1 MSDTKTETTLRSNIE
16 AARIIIDTVKTTLG
30 PMGRDK
36 LLVDAGG
43 NTIVTNDGAAI
54 LGELDV
60 SHPAAKMIIECAK
73 TQEAEC
79 YDGTTSSVIVAGS
92 LLKNSE
98 ALLNKG
104 LHPNVVSKG
113 YHEAARLCMER
124 LDKLTVGHTG
134 DFSDS
139 PKDREDVM
147 RQAITTA
154 ITGKTLEADVDHVVT
169 LVSGAVDSDEKPRVI
184 CIPGGSLSDSE
195 LWHGVVVN
203 KTFAQPIRWPKA
215 KEDAIIHHDSG
226 KYVSKEGLRNILLLN
241 KSSDESK
248 SEENVQ
254 VQLDMKGYSQMKATA
269 KEDALSSAK
278 SIVSA
283 FDSKAGVV
291 FVRDQVDD
299 AMISYLKKHHIA
311 VVRLVPESA
320 IRAIAKSTGS
330 TVYHSPSEDMD
341 VQPTIVE
348 ERELDDVKYLFVL
361 SNSTD
366 DHEVAQPVVKTL
378 IIRGST
384 RTTLDET
391 ERGFDDALGVA
402 SIIHEGG
409 PVVWGGGT
417 TYCALAMHIR
427 NEAASVSGRK
437 QMAIEAFADALESI
451 PSTLA
456 ENSGHDPLDCILAMR
471 KALYD
476 DPDMERQALGPDVE
490 EGGLIDMKEL
500 GVLEPAKLVRQSIMS
515 ATEVTTAMLKIDD
528 MVAKKG
534 E

>member
-1 MSDTKTETTLRSNIE
+1 LRSNIE

-113 YHEAARLCMER
+113 YHEAARLCMKR
-124 LDKLTVGHTG
+124 LDELSGSVE
-134 DFSDS
+134 
-139 PKDREDVM
+139 EDDGTSSTNGGYFPGGSVM

-154 ITGKTLEADVDHVVT
+154 ITGKTLEADVDHVVE
-169 LVSGAVDSDEKPRVI
+169 LVSGAVDSEEKPRVM
-184 CIPGGSLSDSE
+184 CMPGGSLSDSE
-195 LWHGVVVN
+195 LWDGVVVN
-203 KTFAQPIRWPKA
+203 KTFAQPMSHW
-215 KEDAIIHHDSG
+215 DDFDDVH
-226 KYVSKEGLRNILLLN
+226 VLLLN
-241 KSSDESK
+241 KSSDETK
-248 SEENVQ
+248 SDDNVQ

-278 SIVSA
+278 SIVST
-283 FDSKAGVV
+283 FDGKAGVI
-291 FVRDQVDD
+291 FVRDQVED
-299 AMISYLKKHHIA
+299 AMVSYLKKHYIA
-311 VVRLVPESA
+311 VVKRVPESVMQA
-320 IRAIAKSTGS
+320 LSKSTGFP
-330 TVYHSPSEDMD
+330 VYHSPSDDMNAQMT
-341 VQPTIVE
+341 VVE
-348 ERELDDVKYLFVL
+348 EREIDDVKYLFV
-361 SNSTD
+361 SGKGDS
-366 DHEVAQPVVKTL
+366 PVKTL
-378 IIRGST
+378 VIRGST

-402 SIIHEGG
+402 SIIHNGG
-409 PVVWGGGT
+409 DVVWGGGT
-417 TYCALAMHIR
+417 TYCALAMYIR

-476 DPDMERQALGPDVE
+476 DPDMEEQALGPDVE

>member
-134 DFSDS
+134 DYSDS
-139 PKDREDVM
+139 PKDSEEVM
-147 RQAITTA
+147 RRAITTA
-154 ITGKTLEADVDHVVT
+154 ITGKTLEADVEHVVS
-169 LVSGAVDSDEKPRVI
+169 LVSGAVDSEEKPRVM
-184 CIPGGSLSDSE
+184 CMPGGSLSDSE
-195 LWHGVVVN
+195 LWDGVVVN
-203 KTFAQPIRWPKA
+203 KTFAQPMPW
-215 KEDAIIHHDSG
+215 DSWHDPH
-226 KYVSKEGLRNILLLN
+226 ILLLN
-241 KSSDESK
+241 KSSEEAK
-248 SEENVQ
+248 SDDNVQ

-278 SIVSA
+278 SIVST
-283 FDSKAGVV
+283 FDGKSGVV
-291 FVRDQVDD
+291 FVRDQVED
-299 AMISYLKKHHIA
+299 AMISYLKKHDIA
-311 VVRLVPESA
+311 VVKRVPESVMQA
-320 IRAIAKSTGS
+320 LSKSTGFP
-330 TVYHSPSEDMD
+330 VYHSPSDDMNEQMT
-341 VQPTIVE
+341 VVE
-348 ERELDDVKYLFVL
+348 EREIDDVKYLFV
-361 SNSTD
+361 SGKGDS
-366 DHEVAQPVVKTL
+366 PVKTL
-378 IIRGST
+378 VIRGST

-402 SIIHEGG
+402 SIIHNGG
-409 PVVWGGGT
+409 DVVWGGGT
-417 TYCALAMHIR
+417 TYCALAMYIR

>member
-43 NTIVTNDGAAI
+43 NTIVTNDGATI
-54 LGELDV
+54 LRELDV

-79 YDGTTSSVIVAGS
+79 YDGTTSSVILAGS

-98 ALLNKG
+98 ALMNKG
-104 LHPNVVSKG
+104 LHPNLVSKG
-113 YHEAARLCMER
+113 YHEAARLYMKR
-124 LDKLTVGHTG
+124 LDELSGSVE
-134 DFSDS
+134 
-139 PKDREDVM
+139 EDGGTM
-147 RQAITTA
+147 RQAIITA
-154 ITGKTLEADVDHVVT
+154 ITGKTLEADVDHVVK
-169 LVSGAVDSDEKPRVI
+169 LVMGAVDSEDKPRVV
-184 CIPGGSLSDSE
+184 CLPGGSLSDSE
-195 LWHGVVVN
+195 LLNGVVVN
-203 KTFAQPIRWPKA
+203 KTYAQPMPKFDIPDNW
-215 KEDAIIHHDSG
+215 EIPLTSG
-226 KYVSKEGLRNILLLN
+226 IILLN
-241 KSSDESK
+241 QPSDEMK
-248 SEENVQ
+248 SDDNVQ

-269 KEDALSSAK
+269 KEDTLASAK
-278 SIVSA
+278 LIASA
-283 FDSKAGVV
+283 FQVPAETLAGVYEIGVV
-291 FVRDQVDD
+291 FVREQVEDGVV
-299 AMISYLKKHHIA
+299 SYLKKHNIA
-311 VVRLVPESA
+311 VVKRVPESIMQA
-320 IRAIAKSTGS
+320 MSKATGAPI
-330 TVYHSPSEDMD
+330 YHSPSDDIDRSEA
-341 VQPTIVE
+341 VVE
-348 ERELDDVKYLFVL
+348 EREIDEVKYLFVGGL
-361 SNSTD
+361 D
-366 DHEVAQPVVKTL
+366 DSPVKTL
-378 IIRGST
+378 VVRGST

-402 SIIHEGG
+402 SIIHNGG
-409 PVVWGGGT
+409 DVVWGGGT
-417 TYCALAMHIR
+417 TYCALAMHLR

-476 DPDMERQALGPDVE
+476 DPNMERQALGPDVE
-490 EGGLIDMKEL
+490 EGGLTDMKEL

-528 MVAKKG
+528 MVAKRG

>member
-113 YHEAARLCMER
+113 YHEAARLCMKR
-124 LDKLTVGHTG
+124 LDELSGTVEEDDKTFSTNGGHFPG
-134 DFSDS
+134 GS
-139 PKDREDVM
+139 VM
-147 RQAITTA
+147 RQAIITA
-154 ITGKTLEADVDHVVT
+154 ITGKTLEADVDHVVK
-169 LVSGAVDSDEKPRVI
+169 LVSGAVDSEEKPRVM
-184 CIPGGSLSDSE
+184 CMPGGSLSDSE
-195 LWHGVVVN
+195 LWDGVVVN
-203 KTFAQPIRWPKA
+203 KTFAQPMPW
-215 KEDAIIHHDSG
+215 DSWHDPH
-226 KYVSKEGLRNILLLN
+226 ILLLN
-241 KSSDESK
+241 KSSEEAK
-248 SEENVQ
+248 SDDNVQ

-278 SIVSA
+278 SIVST
-283 FDSKAGVV
+283 FDGKSGVV
-291 FVRDQVDD
+291 FVRDQVED
-299 AMISYLKKHHIA
+299 AMVSYLKKHDIA
-311 VVRLVPESA
+311 VVKRVPESVMQA
-320 IRAIAKSTGS
+320 LSKSTGFP
-330 TVYHSPSEDMD
+330 VYHSPSDDMNEQMT
-341 VQPTIVE
+341 VVE
-348 ERELDDVKYLFVL
+348 EREIDDVKYLFV
-361 SNSTD
+361 SGKGDS
-366 DHEVAQPVVKTL
+366 PVKTL
-378 IIRGST
+378 VIRGST

-402 SIIHEGG
+402 SIIHNGG
-409 PVVWGGGT
+409 DVVWGGGT
-417 TYCALAMHIR
+417 TYCALAMYIR

-476 DPDMERQALGPDVE
+476 DPDMEEQALGPDVE

>member
-124 LDKLTVGHTG
+124 LNKLTVGHTG

-147 RQAITTA
+147 RRAITTA

-169 LVSGAVDSDEKPRVI
+169 LVSGAVDSEEKPRVM
-184 CIPGGSLSDSE
+184 CMPGGSLSDSE
-195 LWHGVVVN
+195 LWDGVVVN
-203 KTFAQPIRWPKA
+203 KTFAQPMPW
-215 KEDAIIHHDSG
+215 DSWHDPH
-226 KYVSKEGLRNILLLN
+226 ILLLN
-241 KSSDESK
+241 KSSEEAK
-248 SEENVQ
+248 SDDNVQ

-278 SIVSA
+278 LIVST
-283 FDSKAGVV
+283 FDGKSGVV
-291 FVRDQVDD
+291 FVRDQVED
-299 AMISYLKKHHIA
+299 AMVSYLKKHNIA
-311 VVRLVPESA
+311 VVKRVPESVMQA
-320 IRAIAKSTGS
+320 LSKSTGFP
-330 TVYHSPSEDMD
+330 VYHSPSDDMNEQMT
-341 VQPTIVE
+341 VVE
-348 ERELDDVKYLFVL
+348 EREIDDVKYLFV
-361 SNSTD
+361 SGKGDS
-366 DHEVAQPVVKTL
+366 PVKTL
-378 IIRGST
+378 VIRGST

-402 SIIHEGG
+402 SIIHNGG
-409 PVVWGGGT
+409 TVVWGGGT

-476 DPDMERQALGPDVE
+476 DPDMKIQALGPDVE

>member
-113 YHEAARLCMER
+113 YHEAARLCMKR
-124 LDKLTVGHTG
+124 LDELSGTVEEDDKT
-134 DFSDS
+134 FSTNGGYFPGGS
-139 PKDREDVM
+139 VM
-147 RQAITTA
+147 RQAIITA
-154 ITGKTLEADVDHVVT
+154 ITGKTLEADVDHVVK
-169 LVSGAVDSDEKPRVI
+169 LVSGAVDSEEKPRVM
-184 CIPGGSLSDSE
+184 CMPGGSLSDSE
-195 LWHGVVVN
+195 LWDGVVVN
-203 KTFAQPIRWPKA
+203 KTFAQPMPW
-215 KEDAIIHHDSG
+215 DSWHDPH
-226 KYVSKEGLRNILLLN
+226 ILLLN
-241 KSSDESK
+241 KSSEEAK
-248 SEENVQ
+248 SDDNVQ

-278 SIVSA
+278 SIVST
-283 FDSKAGVV
+283 FDGKSGVV
-291 FVRDQVDD
+291 FVRDQVED
-299 AMISYLKKHHIA
+299 AMVSYLKKHDIA
-311 VVRLVPESA
+311 VVKRVPESVMQA
-320 IRAIAKSTGS
+320 LSKSTGFP
-330 TVYHSPSEDMD
+330 VYHSPSDDMNEQMT
-341 VQPTIVE
+341 VVE
-348 ERELDDVKYLFVL
+348 EREIDDVKYLFV
-361 SNSTD
+361 SGKGDS
-366 DHEVAQPVVKTL
+366 PVKTL
-378 IIRGST
+378 VIRGST

-402 SIIHEGG
+402 SIIHNGG
-409 PVVWGGGT
+409 TVVWGGGT

-476 DPDMERQALGPDVE
+476 DPDMEEQALGPDVE

>member
-113 YHEAARLCMER
+113 YHEAARLCMKR
-124 LDKLTVGHTG
+124 LDELSGSVE
-134 DFSDS
+134 
-139 PKDREDVM
+139 EDDGTASTNGGYYPGGSIM
-147 RQAITTA
+147 RQAIITA

-169 LVSGAVDSDEKPRVI
+169 LVSGAVDSDEKPRVM
-184 CIPGGSLSDSE
+184 CMPGGSLSDSE
-195 LWHGVVVN
+195 LWDGVVVN
-203 KTFAQPIRWPKA
+203 KTFAQPMPW
-215 KEDAIIHHDSG
+215 DSRDTP
-226 KYVSKEGLRNILLLN
+226 YILLLN
-241 KSSDESK
+241 KSSEEAK
-248 SEENVQ
+248 SDDNVQ
-254 VQLDMKGYSQMKATA
+254 VQLDIKGYSQMKATA

-278 SIVSA
+278 SIVST
-283 FDSKAGVV
+283 FDGNKGVI
-291 FVRDQVDD
+291 FVRDQVED
-299 AMISYLKKHHIA
+299 AMVSYLKKHDIA
-311 VVRLVPESA
+311 VVKRVPESVMQA
-320 IRAIAKSTGS
+320 LSKSTGFP
-330 TVYHSPSEDMD
+330 VYHSPSDEMEAE
-341 VQPTIVE
+341 TTLVE
-348 ERELDDVKYLFVL
+348 EREIDDVKYLFVRGEGD
-361 SNSTD
+361 S
-366 DHEVAQPVVKTL
+366 PVKTL
-378 IIRGST
+378 VIRGST

-402 SIIHEGG
+402 SIIHNGG
-409 PVVWGGGT
+409 DVVWGGGT
-417 TYCALAMHIR
+417 TYCALAMYIR

-476 DPDMERQALGPDVE
+476 DPDMEEQALGPDVE

>member
-124 LDKLTVGHTG
+124 LNKLTVGHTG

-147 RQAITTA
+147 RRAITTA
-154 ITGKTLEADVDHVVT
+154 ITGKTLEADVEHVVS
-169 LVSGAVDSDEKPRVI
+169 LVSGAVDSEEKPRVM
-184 CIPGGSLSDSE
+184 CMPGGSLSDSE
-195 LWHGVVVN
+195 LWDGVVVN
-203 KTFAQPIRWPKA
+203 KTFAQPMPW
-215 KEDAIIHHDSG
+215 DSWHDPH
-226 KYVSKEGLRNILLLN
+226 ILLLN
-241 KSSDESK
+241 KSSEEAK
-248 SEENVQ
+248 SDDNVQ

-278 SIVSA
+278 LIVST
-283 FDSKAGVV
+283 FDGKSGVV
-291 FVRDQVDD
+291 FVRDQVED
-299 AMISYLKKHHIA
+299 AMVSYLKKHNIA
-311 VVRLVPESA
+311 VVKRVPESVMQA
-320 IRAIAKSTGS
+320 LSKSTGFP
-330 TVYHSPSEDMD
+330 VYHSPSDDMNEQMT
-341 VQPTIVE
+341 VVE
-348 ERELDDVKYLFVL
+348 EREIDDVKYLFV
-361 SNSTD
+361 SGKGDS
-366 DHEVAQPVVKTL
+366 PVKTL
-378 IIRGST
+378 VIRGST

-402 SIIHEGG
+402 SIIHNGG
-409 PVVWGGGT
+409 TVVWGGGT

-476 DPDMERQALGPDVE
+476 DPDMKIQALGPDVE

>member
-113 YHEAARLCMER
+113 YHEAARLCMKR
-124 LDKLTVGHTG
+124 LDELSGSVE
-134 DFSDS
+134 
-139 PKDREDVM
+139 EDDGTASTNGGYFPGGSVM
-147 RQAITTA
+147 RQAIITA

-169 LVSGAVDSDEKPRVI
+169 LVSGAVDSEEKPRVM
-184 CIPGGSLSDSE
+184 CMPGGSLSDSE
-195 LWHGVVVN
+195 LWDGVVVN
-203 KTFAQPIRWPKA
+203 KTFAQPMPW
-215 KEDAIIHHDSG
+215 DSWHDPH
-226 KYVSKEGLRNILLLN
+226 ILLLN
-241 KSSDESK
+241 KSSEEAK
-248 SEENVQ
+248 SDDNVQ

-278 SIVSA
+278 SIVST
-283 FDSKAGVV
+283 FDGKSGVV
-291 FVRDQVDD
+291 FVRDQVED
-299 AMISYLKKHHIA
+299 AMVSYLKKHDIG
-311 VVRLVPESA
+311 VVKRVPESVMQA
-320 IRAIAKSTGS
+320 LSKSTGFP
-330 TVYHSPSEDMD
+330 VYHSPSDDMNEQMT
-341 VQPTIVE
+341 VVE
-348 ERELDDVKYLFVL
+348 EREIDDVKYLFV
-361 SNSTD
+361 SGKGDS
-366 DHEVAQPVVKTL
+366 PVKTL
-378 IIRGST
+378 VIRGST

-402 SIIHEGG
+402 SIIHNGG
-409 PVVWGGGT
+409 DVVWGGGT
-417 TYCALAMHIR
+417 TYCALAMYIR

-476 DPDMERQALGPDVE
+476 DPDMEEQALGPDVE

>member
-1 MSDTKTETTLRSNIE
+1 VSDTKTETTLRSNIE

-43 NTIVTNDGAAI
+43 NTIVTNDGATI
-54 LGELDV
+54 LRELDV

-79 YDGTTSSVIVAGS
+79 YDGTTTSVILAGS

-98 ALLNKG
+98 ALMNKG
-104 LHPNVVSKG
+104 LHPNLVSKG
-113 YHEAARLCMER
+113 YHEAARLCMKR
-124 LDKLTVGHTG
+124 LGELSGSVE
-134 DFSDS
+134 
-139 PKDREDVM
+139 EDDETYSTNGGYFPGGSVM
-147 RQAITTA
+147 RQAIITA
-154 ITGKTLEADVDHVVT
+154 ITGKTLEADVEHVVK
-169 LVSGAVDSDEKPRVI
+169 LVMGAVDSEDKPRVV
-184 CIPGGSLSDSE
+184 CLPGGSLSDSE
-195 LWHGVVVN
+195 LWNGVVVN
-203 KTFAQPIRWPKA
+203 KTYAQPMPKF
-215 KEDAIIHHDSG
+215 EIPDNWEIPSTSG
-226 KYVSKEGLRNILLLN
+226 IMLLN
-241 KSSDESK
+241 QPSDEMK
-248 SEENVQ
+248 SDDNVQ

-269 KEDALSSAK
+269 KEDTLASAK
-278 SIVSA
+278 LIASA
-283 FDSKAGVV
+283 FQVPAEKLSEVYEIGVV
-291 FVRDQVDD
+291 FVREQVED
-299 AMISYLKKHHIA
+299 AVVSYLKKHNIA
-311 VVRLVPESA
+311 VVKRVPESIMQA
-320 IRAIAKSTGS
+320 MSKATGAPI
-330 TVYHSPSEDMD
+330 YHSPSDDIGRSEA
-341 VQPTIVE
+341 VVE
-348 ERELDDVKYLFVL
+348 EREIDEVKYLFVGGL
-361 SNSTD
+361 D
-366 DHEVAQPVVKTL
+366 DSPVKTL
-378 IIRGST
+378 VVRGST

-402 SIIHEGG
+402 SIIHSGG
-409 PVVWGGGT
+409 DVVWGGGT
-417 TYCALAMHIR
+417 TYCALAMHLR

-476 DPDMERQALGPDVE
+476 DPDMEEQALGPDVE

-528 MVAKKG
+528 MVAKRG

>member
-113 YHEAARLCMER
+113 YHEAARLCMKR
-124 LDKLTVGHTG
+124 LDELSGSSGKDIEKVMKL
-134 DFSDS
+134 
-139 PKDREDVM
+139 
-147 RQAITTA
+147 AIITA
-154 ITGKTLEADVDHVVT
+154 ITGKTLEADTEHVVE
-169 LVSGAVDSDEKPRVI
+169 LVSGAVDSDEKPRVM
-184 CIPGGSLSDSE
+184 CMPGGSLSDSE
-195 LWHGVVVN
+195 LWDGVVVN
-203 KTFAQPIRWPKA
+203 KTFAQPMPW
-215 KEDAIIHHDSG
+215 DSWHDPH
-226 KYVSKEGLRNILLLN
+226 ILLLN
-241 KSSDESK
+241 KSSEEAK
-248 SEENVQ
+248 SDDNVQ

-278 SIVSA
+278 SIVST
-283 FDSKAGVV
+283 FDGKSGVV
-291 FVRDQVDD
+291 FVRDQVED
-299 AMISYLKKHHIA
+299 AMVSYLKKHNIG
-311 VVRLVPESA
+311 VVKRVPESVMQA
-320 IRAIAKSTGS
+320 LSKSTGFP
-330 TVYHSPSEDMD
+330 VYHSPSDDMNEQMT
-341 VQPTIVE
+341 VVE
-348 ERELDDVKYLFVL
+348 EREIDDVKYLFV
-361 SNSTD
+361 SGKGDS
-366 DHEVAQPVVKTL
+366 PVKTL
-378 IIRGST
+378 VIRGST

-402 SIIHEGG
+402 SIIHNGG
-409 PVVWGGGT
+409 DVVWGGGT
-417 TYCALAMHIR
+417 TYCALAMYIR

-476 DPDMERQALGPDVE
+476 DPDMKEQALGPDVE
-490 EGGLIDMKEL
+490 EGGLIDMKGL